1 MRSVSQERNA
11 DPMKVTPCKDCP
23 DREIACQTKCEKY
36 KAFKADL
43 KKRKDYVA
51 AGPVDMYLADAKRSK
66 KRR

>member
-1 MRSVSQERNA
+1 
-11 DPMKVTPCKDCP
+11 MKVTPCKGCQ
-23 DREIACQTKCEKY
+23 DRALACQTKCEKY

-51 AGPVDMYLADAKRSK
+51 AGPVDIYIADVNRAK